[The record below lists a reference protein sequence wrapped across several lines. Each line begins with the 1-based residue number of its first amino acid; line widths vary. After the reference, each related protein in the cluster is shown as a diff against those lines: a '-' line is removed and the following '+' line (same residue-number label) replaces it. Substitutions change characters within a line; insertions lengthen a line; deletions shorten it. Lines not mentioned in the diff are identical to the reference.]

1 MIYQELK
8 EIENAIEGCEYS
20 ADGVTYYVAFD
31 KLDSNISLDLAVKNR
46 LLELEAISSSE
57 ESINITQIQQSKEDL
72 LRLCNDWHMDE
83 SMCNKILSLVNE
95 DTMLY
100 RCCNES
106 EYVSKGN
113 VGEVFRII
121 ENGNERILMDYYF
134 LD

>member
-1 MIYQELK
+1 
-8 EIENAIEGCEYS
+8 
-20 ADGVTYYVAFD
+20 
-31 KLDSNISLDLAVKNR
+31 LDLAVKNR